1 MQTRTIALLIL
12 LALPAAAL
20 AQAPAQDA
28 PRWRLPRFGGGRNDQ
43 PAQPE
48 QPQAAPAEA
57 PAQLPPPP
65 AVVDDTPTP
74 RREPR
79 AEETRRPRTTP
90 KPKPKEEASEEPKPK
105 PKAKPDSKSPDAEE
119 AADQTTRN
127 IDAATS
133 AVGDFLKEGN
143 NGYYSKAAAYLTP
156 QLQKY
161 FDSEISAPM
170 GGLMSALDRITREGT
185 IRLVRYSNWRGRGE
199 LGRIDAEI
207 TFASGQAEKRAF
219 DLMKIDGKWRL
230 VIPVDGGGATPTTA
244 AAPAPPPPAAT
255 PAPPPE
261 AAEPQPTP
269 ARPATQPQSSAPASS
284 TPKPVEAFA
293 KIDAAIRAEADAST
307 QSALSDA
314 PWKSGN

>member
-1 MQTRTIALLIL
+1 MKRKRFLKAMHTRTFALLVL
-12 LALPAAAL
+12 LAVPVAAL

-28 PRWRLPRFGGGRNDQ
+28 PRWRMPRFGSRSNEQ
-43 PAQPE
+43 PAQPA
-48 QPQAAPAEA
+48 PAQAAPAEA

-65 AVVDDTPTP
+65 PVAENTPRP

-79 AEETRRPRTTP
+79 AEETKRPQRPRPTPKAEEPKATP
-90 KPKPKEEASEEPKPK
+90 KPSRKATEPEET
-105 PKAKPDSKSPDAEE
+105 PDL
-119 AADQTTRN
+119 TTQK

-133 AVGDFLKEGN
+133 AVGDFLKEAN
-143 NGYYSKAAAYLTP
+143 NGFYSKAALYLTP

-161 FDSEISAPM
+161 FDSEMSAPM
-170 GGLMSALDRITREGT
+170 GGLTAALDRVTREGT

-207 TFASGQAEKRAF
+207 TFASGQAEKRVF
-219 DLMKIDGKWRL
+219 DLVKIDGKWRL
-230 VIPVDGGGATPTTA
+230 QIPVDGGGASPTTPS
-244 AAPAPPPPAAT
+244 AAPAPPAAT
-255 PAPPPE
+255 PAPPPPDASSPVATPE
-261 AAEPQPTP
+261 RPSSPQ
-269 ARPATQPQSSAPASS
+269 ASASS

-314 PWKSGN
+314 PWKAGN